1 MTFQL
6 DINEFSS
13 DWLTNNLHILHVSMF
28 WVPLKSMWRR
38 VSHLVTP
45 CLERMYGRHTDMF
58 TCKYIFYIK
67 CDVEPEWKKI
77 VCNFFKSWIILSTA
91 YLILFCCLTIICK
104 MISCMELLI
113 IYQSLFSC
121 RNSHLFVY
129 ITMVERATLLP
140 RSLNL
145 FVC

>member
-1 MTFQL
+1 MNLYEEMVMCLPVSRYLLGSLIGISLNKGHIYRIKKISQQL
-6 DINEFSS
+6 LTNYSNLFNLYWPFSWISIS

-67 CDVEPEWKKI
+67 CDAEPEWKKI
-77 VCNFFKSWIILSTA
+77 VCNFF
-91 YLILFCCLTIICK
+91 
-104 MISCMELLI
+104 
-113 IYQSLFSC
+113 
-121 RNSHLFVY
+121 
-129 ITMVERATLLP
+129 
-140 RSLNL
+140 LNYE
-145 FVC
+145 